1 KRYEL
6 IARDNR
12 VSFEMDC
19 AHRLV
24 SDRENGHCTMEYES
38 VIGRGQ
44 IEIVQEEEKLEALT
58 ILTDHYHEEHFE
70 FNRAAVA
77 RTKVLKLVVE
87 EMTGKRRAVKR

>member
-1 KRYEL
+1 
-6 IARDNR
+6 
-12 VSFEMDC
+12 M
-19 AHRLV
+19 
-24 SDRENGHCTMEYES
+24 
-38 VIGRGQ
+38 
-44 IEIVQEEEKLEALT
+44 QEEEKLEALT